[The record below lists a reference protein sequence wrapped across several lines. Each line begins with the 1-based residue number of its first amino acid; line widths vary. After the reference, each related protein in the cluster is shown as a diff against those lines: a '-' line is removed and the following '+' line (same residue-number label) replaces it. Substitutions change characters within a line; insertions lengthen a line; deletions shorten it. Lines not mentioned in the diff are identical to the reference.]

1 MITLSSSAGG
11 CEGSLGVPQLCFLGR
26 GCEVEGGPSFQQKT
40 DTHAS
45 WETSSAWNGL
55 HCFIALTCQ
64 LHGGPVGVG
73 SRAGLEA

>member
-11 CEGSLGVPQLCFLGR
+11 CEGSLGVSQLCFLGR

-55 HCFIALTCQ
+55 TAL
-64 LHGGPVGVG
+64 LLLPVSFMADLWAWEVG
-73 SRAGLEA
+73 LD